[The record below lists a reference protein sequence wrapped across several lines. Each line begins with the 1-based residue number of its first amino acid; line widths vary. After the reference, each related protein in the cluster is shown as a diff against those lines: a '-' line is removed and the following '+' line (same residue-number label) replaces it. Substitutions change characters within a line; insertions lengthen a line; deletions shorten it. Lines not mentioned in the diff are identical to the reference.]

1 MTLEFTAS
9 GRRFRVERS
18 PEFLRPKKRGLGMTK
33 APARVVLHEQVSG
46 SWVGKDNR
54 HDDVAAVLT
63 EVLGM
68 GLEQFSKVVLLPQ
81 GEFAAFLRAS
91 PEARR
96 EVLERLFDIS
106 SFAGIEDWLVGER
119 RRTAD
124 LLAER
129 RSAVTTGLPA
139 RRRPGRR
146 PGRLLDDAAD
156 WEAMEPHQVPAELE
170 RLHGAL
176 DGFAVQTLADLD
188 AAATAAESA
197 ASRSQAAERII
208 DLQQKAR
215 AATSRLAELET
226 AGALHSEARATL
238 AQAAR
243 AAAVSG
249 ELRTLAR
256 AEVAQEAAAT
266 RAQRTGTA
274 LARFGL
280 DDRGAGGAAAWTDR
294 LRATTRCWRRPSPR
308 PGR

>member
-1 MTLEFTAS
+1 
-9 GRRFRVERS
+9 
-18 PEFLRPKKRGLGMTK
+18 
-33 APARVVLHEQVSG
+33 
-46 SWVGKDNR
+46 
-54 HDDVAAVLT
+54 
-63 EVLGM
+63 M

-106 SFAGIEDWLVGER
+106 SFAGIEDWLACER
-119 RRTAD
+119 RRTAE
-124 LLAER
+124 LVAER
-129 RSAVTTGLPA
+129 RSAVTTGLATLADPLA
-139 RRRPGRR
+139 DAPVG
-146 PGRLLDDAAD
+146 LLDDAAD

-176 DGFAVQTLADLD
+176 EGFAVQTLADLD
-188 AAATAAESA
+188 AAATAAETA

-215 AATSRLAELET
+215 TATRRLAELET

-249 ELRTLAR
+249 ELRSLAR
-256 AEVAQEAAAT
+256 AEVAQEAAALPRRPVQR
-266 RAQRTGTA
+266 RACSSMTW
-274 LARFGL
+274 AR
-280 DDRGAGGAAAWTDR
+280 RAAAASISSWLLSR
-294 LRATTRCWRRPSPR
+294 SVQAAAPSALRSSRPKGAKAVPVR
-308 PGR
+308 